1 MIKLL
6 YNAGRL
12 YMYYVLGD
20 IYMLHFDVKTYVCAL
35 DVRSYVAGET
45 MHTNC
50 DASSCGVFCHLN

>member
-1 MIKLL
+1 
-6 YNAGRL
+6 
-12 YMYYVLGD
+12 MYYVLGD

-50 DASSCGVFCHLN
+50 DASSCGVFCQRAGIG

>member
-1 MIKLL
+1 
-6 YNAGRL
+6 
-12 YMYYVLGD
+12 MYYVLGD